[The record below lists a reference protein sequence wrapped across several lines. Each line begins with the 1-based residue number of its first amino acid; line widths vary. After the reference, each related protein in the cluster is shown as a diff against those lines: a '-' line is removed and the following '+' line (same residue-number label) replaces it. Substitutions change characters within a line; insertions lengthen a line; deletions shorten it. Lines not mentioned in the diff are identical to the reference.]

1 MHKLRACRRYH
12 VTFDGIAESD
22 ERGDSS
28 ATFHTPD
35 PSCPDFVAIGVSA
48 NCPSRLQPSDTN
60 LWSHLAKSLDVRRP
74 CLPSLVPALSGPTMH
89 LQVPWHGVDVM
100 LHLGGQIPLATAM
113 QEAIHF
119 LREASAKGA
128 EGAVIDAAIKE
139 RFREEYR
146 TTWNLPSA
154 RAVLSKTSHL
164 SVWSAR
170 HLLDG
175 FVDDEDEDETEAS
188 RAKASGA
195 TSTDD
200 SPPERAIS
208 TSAQHVLGLAR
219 EVYREYERQLWDDDW
234 AQRASDDLEGGF
246 VTWGAGRIGALM
258 LDTGEFVEAPSPE
271 GARPSWA

>member
-1 MHKLRACRRYH
+1 MRSRAQVDHEADITAVATDVLTGEQFRHALHFSARRPRAFSMHKLRACRRYH

-119 LREASAKGA
+119 LREATAKGA
-128 EGAVIDAAIKE
+128 DAAVIDAAIRE
-139 RFREEYR
+139 RFRE
-146 TTWNLPSA
+146 
-154 RAVLSKTSHL
+154 H
-164 SVWSAR
+164 
-170 HLLDG
+170 
-175 FVDDEDEDETEAS
+175 
-188 RAKASGA
+188 
-195 TSTDD
+195 
-200 SPPERAIS
+200 IS
-208 TSAQHVLGLAR
+208 QLAR
-219 EVYREYERQLWDDDW
+219 SATCCCV
-234 AQRASDDLEGGF
+234 
-246 VTWGAGRIGALM
+246 
-258 LDTGEFVEAPSPE
+258 
-271 GARPSWA
+271 